1 MDGTRWAAAEN
12 ETGRADDTP
21 RRHRIAVLALP
32 GVPPFE
38 LGIPSRVFGSAQDA
52 GGRPLYDVT
61 VCTADGA
68 PVPSDAGFTVQPA
81 AGPEALAA
89 ADTVIFPPTHAMPE
103 LGRGGPLPPEIAAA
117 VAGIRP
123 GTRLVSI
130 CTGSYVLAAA
140 GLLDGRPATTH
151 WNLAPEFRRAYP
163 RVKLDE
169 DVLFV
174 DDGDM
179 LTSAGVAAGVDL
191 CLHMIRRDHGAAAA
205 NRAARMCVVPPW
217 RDGGQAQYIDRP
229 VPEPTVAGTTATRAW
244 ALEHLGEPLTLAR
257 LAEHARMSLRSF
269 TRRFRD
275 EVSMTPVQWLTAQR
289 LELAKQL
296 LETTDLSIDLVA
308 RRAGFGTANSLRAHM
323 RTAFGVS
330 PAAYRRTFGA
340 NEPLPAGRRRADV
353 RAGFRTPA
361 DPGARSAA
369 RSAGARSSLGA

>member
-1 MDGTRWAAAEN
+1 MS
-12 ETGRADDTP
+12 ETQPATTSDERNRRQEAP
-21 RRHRIAVLALP
+21 RPHRVAVLALP

-52 GGRPLYDVT
+52 HGHPLYDVI
-61 VCTADGA
+61 VCTADGS

-81 AGPEALAA
+81 AGPEALAT
-89 ADTVIFPPTHAMPE
+89 ADTVILPPTHAMPE
-103 LGRGGPLPPEIAAA
+103 LGRGGPLPAEVTAAI
-117 VAGIRP
+117 AGIRP

-151 WNLAPEFRRAYP
+151 WNLAPEFRSAYP
-163 RVKLDE
+163 NVKVDE

-174 DDGDM
+174 DDGDV

-191 CLHMIRRDHGAAAA
+191 CLHIIRRDHGAAAA

-229 VPEPTVAGTTATRAW
+229 VPEPTVATTTATRAW
-244 ALEHLGEPLTLAR
+244 ALEHLGEPLALTQ
-257 LAEHARMSLRSF
+257 LAEHARMSLRTF

-275 EVSMTPVQWLTAQR
+275 ETGMTPVQWLTAQR

-296 LETTDLSIDLVA
+296 LETTDLPIDLLA
-308 RRAGFGTANSLRAHM
+308 HRAGFGSANSLRAHM
-323 RTAFGVS
+323 RTAFGIP
-330 PAAYRRTFGA
+330 PAAYRRTF
-340 NEPLPAGRRRADV
+340 NPNHPATTHG
-353 RAGFRTPA
+353 
-361 DPGARSAA
+361 
-369 RSAGARSSLGA
+369 